1 MSSNIG
7 INGAFLFAEDSMGN
21 REIRFLHDPIL
32 ELLCQVKEGLVV
44 LSYHHDPG
52 SPFIQ
57 TMDNARSQHAID
69 SSKIFAMMDQGIH
82 QCPCRI
88 PCARVNDHPRR
99 FVNHDDG

>member
-7 INGAFLFAEDSMGN
+7 VNEAFLFAEDSMGDG
-21 REIRFLHDPIL
+21 EIRFLHDPIL
-32 ELLCQVKEGLVV
+32 ELFCEVTVGLII
-44 LSYHHDPG
+44 LGYHHDPG

-57 TMDNARSQHAID
+57 AMDNSRSQYAID
-69 SSKIFAMMDQGIH
+69 PGKILAVIHQGID

-88 PCARVNDHPRR
+88 PCSRMDDHPSR